1 MFFQVFKSGYLSS
14 CWNFSIPLGFFF
26 FLEKERLHDVRMK
39 EKKTKKKWMKER
51 MNDLVA
57 EWISEWIDYYL
68 QVLQQSELNWTRAL
82 YIIIYEKKKNKNKN
96 IQVWYHLCTDANC
109 IWMIHVSLWH
119 DTKLFFSNSYKSYTG
134 RTIIFIH
141 VSKRRWYFSIIS
153 LTVSLT
159 QVIDISLNIQII
171 VA

>member
-82 YIIIYEKKKNKNKN
+82 YIIIYEKKKKQK
-96 IQVWYHLCTDANC
+96 QKH
-109 IWMIHVSLWH
+109 
-119 DTKLFFSNSYKSYTG
+119 TG
-134 RTIIFIH
+134 L
-141 VSKRRWYFSIIS
+141 IS
-153 LTVSLT
+153 LMHWCKLYMNDTRLFVTWYETIFFKL
-159 QVIDISLNIQII
+159 I
-171 VA
+171 